1 MKLIKDYVDITDP
14 KAAATSRAG
23 LIAKCNRVLK
33 GKADRQ
39 TKKRAVRVIHWQQE
53 RDSMVHSILGRL
65 IAQRLFMEC
74 FEPEFVENQIE
85 EFDDH
90 SRELMD
96 TIHCRLWQISS
107 ARHLLQHSWSKVYCL
122 VSGSLRLPSWKPGPQ
137 LSPLEIDLEA
147 VAAFTQ
153 RFLEEPVSEANDA

>member
-107 ARHLLQHSWSKVYCL
+107 ARHLLQHS
-122 VSGSLRLPSWKPGPQ
+122 
-137 LSPLEIDLEA
+137 
-147 VAAFTQ
+147 
-153 RFLEEPVSEANDA
+153 